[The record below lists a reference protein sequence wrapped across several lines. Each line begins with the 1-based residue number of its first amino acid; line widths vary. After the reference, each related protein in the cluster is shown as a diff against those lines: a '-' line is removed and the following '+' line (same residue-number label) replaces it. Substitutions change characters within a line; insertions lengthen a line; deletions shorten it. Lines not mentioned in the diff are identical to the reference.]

1 MVQIYVAA
9 AIHNGFLWN
18 SNGWLSLSDQE
29 REICGKYPYL
39 LESYHYINKQKIV
52 DIIREIGV
60 QLFLD
65 SGAFSAWT
73 LGVELSV
80 AEYCEYIKRNEDII
94 RKEDGVL
101 MASVMDGIGD
111 PLQTYRNQLE
121 MEARGVRPLPCF
133 HFGEDERYLEHYIAN
148 YDYITIGGMVGKST
162 PQLMIWLDRIW
173 NKHMVDGS
181 GRPKLKVHA
190 FGVTSIP
197 LMEAYPWHSCDSSSW
212 VQVAAFGNIMFPGIG
227 ALGISGQSPKR
238 HEAGQ
243 HVSTLQPPEVAY
255 MHRLFEQYGFSYD
268 QLSDSTYSRRAW
280 NILMYREINASIN
293 AEKGAKYRT
302 HVRELF

>member
-18 SNGWLSLSDQE
+18 SNGWLSLNDQE
-29 REICGKYPYL
+29 REICGQYPHL
-39 LESYHYINKQKIV
+39 LESYHYINKQKTV
-52 DIIREIGV
+52 DIIREGGIQV
-60 QLFLD
+60 FLD

-73 LGVELSV
+73 LGVDLSV
-80 AEYCEYIKRNEDII
+80 AEYCDYIKRNEDII
-94 RKEDGVL
+94 RKDDGAL

-111 PLQTYRNQLE
+111 PLQTYRNQL
-121 MEARGVRPLPCF
+121 
-133 HFGEDERYLEHYIAN
+133 DLEWYIAN

-173 NKHMVDGS
+173 NKYMVDGS
-181 GRPKLKVHA
+181 GNPRIKVHA

-197 LMEAYPWHSCDSSSW
+197 LMEAYPWYSCDSSSW
-212 VQVAAFGNIMFPGIG
+212 VQVAAFGNIMFPNIG
-227 ALGISGQSPKR
+227 ALGVSGQSPKR

-268 QLSDSTYSRRAW
+268 QLSGSTYSRRAW
-280 NILMYREINASIN
+280 NILMYREISASIN

-302 HVRELF
+302 HNQELF